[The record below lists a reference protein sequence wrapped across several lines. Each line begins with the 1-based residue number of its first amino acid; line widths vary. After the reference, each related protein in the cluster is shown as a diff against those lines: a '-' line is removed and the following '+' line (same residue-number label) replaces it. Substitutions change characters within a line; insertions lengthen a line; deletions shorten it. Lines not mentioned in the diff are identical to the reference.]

1 MSSNLQKKSR
11 LLSGKDLFFL
21 GMGQCIGAGIITN
34 TGLAIGSA
42 GTGVIVAYLIAFVV
56 TYVGNLPNLIFATIH
71 PVASPTY
78 VSTSWLNKKLGG
90 YWLYTQ
96 VFSTLAQAYMGSA
109 FGTYLNS
116 IFPSINPS
124 LAACG
129 ILTLFYIINLF
140 DIKTSAHV
148 QNVTTAFMLL
158 TIASFVV
165 LGLPK
170 CNMEVMFNSE
180 NFFYGGW
187 LGIFNGCAL
196 VLFSVGGCAYL
207 PQYGPQM
214 EKPHRDI
221 PKMTTLVYICA
232 FFAFG
237 LVAFVGAGVAPIAEV
252 AGQAMTYQ
260 AKIIYPGNGF
270 LLFIIGGALLAIVTT
285 INSNFSRYWV
295 TIIRGVDEGWLP
307 MVFAKRN
314 KYGVPFVLHTV
325 FFLMALVPNLCGM
338 NIGALSGL
346 ASAICLIPQLIPVW
360 GFLKMPERC
369 PEDWNKAAKL
379 SKVFASLGSRIALCL
394 LATVLVG
401 IFVVLNILN
410 FSKFTTICFFLY
422 FMITGIICFGFGDK
436 MLAKRAE
443 AGDGQK

>member
-158 TIASFVV
+158 TICAGILES
-165 LGLPK
+165 G
-170 CNMEVMFNSE
+170 
-180 NFFYGGW
+180 FFIQF
-187 LGIFNGCAL
+187 LTES
-196 VLFSVGGCAYL
+196 LFT
-207 PQYGPQM
+207 P
-214 EKPHRDI
+214 R
-221 PKMTTLVYICA
+221 
-232 FFAFG
+232 
-237 LVAFVGAGVAPIAEV
+237 
-252 AGQAMTYQ
+252 
-260 AKIIYPGNGF
+260 
-270 LLFIIGGALLAIVTT
+270 
-285 INSNFSRYWV
+285 
-295 TIIRGVDEGWLP
+295 
-307 MVFAKRN
+307 
-314 KYGVPFVLHTV
+314 
-325 FFLMALVPNLCGM
+325 
-338 NIGALSGL
+338 
-346 ASAICLIPQLIPVW
+346 
-360 GFLKMPERC
+360 
-369 PEDWNKAAKL
+369 
-379 SKVFASLGSRIALCL
+379 
-394 LATVLVG
+394 
-401 IFVVLNILN
+401 
-410 FSKFTTICFFLY
+410 
-422 FMITGIICFGFGDK
+422 
-436 MLAKRAE
+436 
-443 AGDGQK
+443 